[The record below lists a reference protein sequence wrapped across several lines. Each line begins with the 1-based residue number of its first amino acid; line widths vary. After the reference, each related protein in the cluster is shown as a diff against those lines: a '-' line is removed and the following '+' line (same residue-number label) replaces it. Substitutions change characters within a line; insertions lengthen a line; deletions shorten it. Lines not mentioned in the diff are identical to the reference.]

1 MNVFQDGLFSFF
13 FFMIFKETKILVWAL
28 RRIVSF
34 RHVPAVPRSP
44 LRWPMPVTGFS
55 AAVHPEHAGRAFL
68 QQQSPA
74 AVPLGHSSLL
84 CLLVTL
90 TQVSLGESPLPTLR
104 PVLLWLKERA
114 HDQGLANRSGAFP
127 QPQ

>member
-1 MNVFQDGLFSFF
+1 MSF
-13 FFMIFKETKILVWAL
+13 W
-28 RRIVSF
+28 R
-34 RHVPAVPRSP
+34 VPAVPRLP

-55 AAVHPEHAGRAFL
+55 AAAPPERAGRAFL

-90 TQVSLGESPLPTLR
+90 TRFPLENLRSPL
-104 PVLLWLKERA
+104 
-114 HDQGLANRSGAFP
+114 SGQFYSGSRRGHMTKV
-127 QPQ
+127 

>member
-1 MNVFQDGLFSFF
+1 M
-13 FFMIFKETKILVWAL
+13 
-28 RRIVSF
+28 SF